1 MQNTNLTKSLT
12 EHIQTNAR
20 GTNVPNNQKTHIQ
33 DNAQDTNVTNSQQ
46 KTYKTV
52 RKTCNKLTR
61 RLIPNSVRDT
71 SVTQNSAAVTEVT
84 FHSTYRKG
92 YQSELLFFR
101 SKGGRCSF

>member
-20 GTNVPNNQKTHIQ
+20 GTNVPNNKKTL
-33 DNAQDTNVTNSQQ
+33 TNVTNSQK

-61 RLIPNSVRDT
+61 RLIPNSARDT
-71 SVTQNSAAVTEVT
+71 SVTKSQQNT
-84 FHSTYRKG
+84 
-92 YQSELLFFR
+92 
-101 SKGGRCSF
+101 SKTVHDTQM